1 MLGVWMARQIK
12 NLLLLALRGEDGE
25 REGVKRMKELLDKGR
40 NICVGDQINIP
51 AEVIALVND
60 GFDASA
66 DTIPGRGNSDEQH

>member
-1 MLGVWMARQIK
+1 
-12 NLLLLALRGEDGE
+12 
-25 REGVKRMKELLDKGR
+25 MKELLDKGR

-60 GFDASA
+60 GFDAFA